1 MEFPGFLSKKYFV
14 TRLFSYVQ
22 YETKMYNFLI
32 LRDVGESFVKKKLLR
47 SPFWQICYINYI
59 FLLGYFPLIIFSNF
73 LVKFFFSN
81 LEYLQVTE
89 IYWNFID
96 VKLFERCIRR

>member
-47 SPFWQICYINYI
+47 SPF
-59 FLLGYFPLIIFSNF
+59 
-73 LVKFFFSN
+73 
-81 LEYLQVTE
+81 
-89 IYWNFID
+89 
-96 VKLFERCIRR
+96 